1 MELMTLEK
9 SISGKIKV
17 IDGWISLISI
27 VAGMYVYVVFDD
39 PLKKYA
45 GTLLLGIVA
54 VIYISKALNA
64 KDYPIKEE
72 VISSTNAV
80 NGLALLNED
89 NEIIKEWDLLNK
101 ASMVIGRNTKD
112 NEVDIDLSTSTY
124 AALIDTQHAVLNFA
138 SGNWYIEDL
147 YSENGISIQKAEDRI
162 RYKLSKDKPC
172 RIIKGDV
179 IFIAKTKLLIR

>member
-1 MELMTLEK
+1 MEK
-9 SISGKIKV
+9 SISGNIKV
-17 IDGWISLISI
+17 IDVLISLISI
-27 VAGMYVYVVFDD
+27 GAGIYVYIAFDD
-39 PLKKYA
+39 NLKKYA
-45 GTLLLGIVA
+45 VSLALGIVA
-54 VIYISKALNA
+54 IIYISKALDVN
-64 KDYPIKEE
+64 DSSTKEE
-72 VISSTNAV
+72 ITNSPNAV
-80 NGLALLNED
+80 NGLALLNEE
-89 NEIIKEWDLLNK
+89 NEMIKEWDLLNQ

-124 AALIDTQHAVLNFA
+124 AALIDLQHAVLNFA

-179 IFIAKTKLLIR
+179 VFIAKTKLLIR